1 MQTTLADINA
11 LPADACEALMRTLC
25 GATRFAR
32 AMTAARPFE
41 DLAAMEAAASAAFD
55 TLDAAAWQE
64 AFAHH
69 PRIGDRAALEQ
80 RFGGSGRHSATEQA
94 AVDRAHAETLDALLA
109 WNDRYFERHGHIFI
123 VFATGKTADEMLAL
137 LRARIDRTLEEENAA
152 CANEQRRITRLRIH
166 KLLGLA

>member
-1 MQTTLADINA
+1 MQMTLADINA

-25 GATRFAR
+25 GSGTFAR
-32 AMTAARPFE
+32 LMTAARPFA
-41 DLAAMEAAASAAFD
+41 DLTGFEAAAEASFD
-55 TLDAAAWQE
+55 RLDAADWQE

-123 VFATGKTADEMLAL
+123 VFATGKSAEEMLEL
-137 LRARIDRTLEEENAA
+137 LKGRIDRTVDEENAA
-152 CANEQRRITRLRIH
+152 CAAEQRKITRLRIH